1 MNWQWS
7 SLVIIEYV
15 MAALLIVGVV
25 YFVKKATIK
34 RELTLWASVIVATAA
49 IWMSAHAAEISSDSL
64 FIKSIFSGI
73 QLSLL
78 VTLGTVWLVF
88 ILLYLGLQKW
98 LRISVISVLTSVC
111 FGVFILTIT
120 NNSHHF
126 IWSSVSLN
134 ESNFFASLISTKNIG
149 AWIFMSYTYCLGVVG
164 GGLLFRRFS
173 KVQNVYKTQTKVMI
187 IAGVFVATLALL
199 DALDLA
205 SRLQLNISSTAW
217 VLGIGSLVV
226 LANLSQVR
234 TKDILPIARDRIVEN
249 LKEVLIVTDE
259 NTKIID
265 MNMTAQSIT
274 GRTLQ
279 ECYGIPITQLLPD
292 LSHYI
297 NTNNGMDNY
306 NFQITIKSGEKS
318 TILDVEVTPII
329 DISEKTTSLVFVGH
343 DISEIIG
350 LNKQLTNLYEEEK
363 SLRKE
368 LEREIEKRIEFS
380 RVLVHELKT
389 PLTSVV
395 GMAEL
400 LLESDLQPPYDRAI
414 SSINRSTLELNNRIS
429 ELLELTRAEVGVL
442 TIEPSEIN
450 PSTLIS
456 EVINDMG
463 SSIVDQD
470 LTLRVEIDPELPY
483 INADEKRLRQ
493 VMQNLISNATKA
505 SEIGGEILVIATL
518 QDDYIKIMVRDNG
531 QGIDKDDQS
540 HIFEPYFRA
549 KGIAEKY
556 EGLGL
561 GLTLSKKIVELH
573 DGEIWVE
580 SEPGKGSTFSFTLPV
595 MSYNNTAPDSQIS
608 PQYNNLT
615 VKDH

>member
-15 MAALLIVGVV
+15 MAGLLLVGIV
-25 YFVKKATIK
+25 YFVKKAKIK
-34 RELTLWASVIVATAA
+34 RELTLWASAVVATAA

-73 QLSLL
+73 QLSLS
-78 VTLGTVWLVF
+78 VTLGTAWLVF

-98 LRISVISVLTSVC
+98 LKISVIAVLISVC
-111 FGVFILTIT
+111 ISVFILTLT
-120 NNSHHF
+120 NNIHHF
-126 IWSSVSLN
+126 VWSSVLLN
-134 ESNFFASLISTKNIG
+134 DDNLFEALISTKNIG
-149 AWIFMSYTYCLGVVG
+149 AWIFMSYTYCLGVIG

-173 KVQNVYKTQTKVMI
+173 KVQNIYKTQTKVMI
-187 IAGVFVATLALL
+187 IAAIFVATLALL

-234 TKDILPIARDRIVEN
+234 TRDILPIARDSIVEK

-259 NTKIID
+259 NTNIID
-265 MNMTAQSIT
+265 MNPTAQSIT
-274 GRTLQ
+274 GQTLRQ
-279 ECYGIPITQLLPD
+279 SYGIPITQLLPD
-292 LSHYI
+292 LSKYI
-297 NTNNGMDNY
+297 DANDDVKSF
-306 NFQITIKSGEKS
+306 NFQTTTVAGEQS
-318 TILDVEVTPII
+318 IILDIEVTPIK
-329 DISEKTTSLVFVGH
+329 DIGENITSYIFLGH
-343 DISEIIG
+343 DISEIVG
-350 LNKQLTNLYEEEK
+350 LNEQLTQLYEGEK

-368 LEREIEKRIEFS
+368 LEGEIEKRIEFS

-400 LLESDLQPPYDRAI
+400 LLESNPQPPYDRAI
-414 SSINRSTLELNNRIS
+414 NSINRSTLELNNRIS
-429 ELLELTRAEVGVL
+429 ELLELTRAEVGAL
-442 TIEPSEIN
+442 SIEPDKID
-450 PSTLIS
+450 PYALVS
-456 EVINDMG
+456 EVIKDMETNITG
-463 SSIVDQD
+463 NELV
-470 LTLRVEIDPELPY
+470 LRTEIDSELPY

-493 VMQNLISNATKA
+493 VIQNLITNAVKA
-505 SEIGGEILVIATL
+505 SNHGGEILVSATL
-518 QDDYIKIMVRDNG
+518 QNDYIKITVHDNG
-531 QGIDKDDQS
+531 QGISEEDQS

-549 KGIAEKY
+549 KGVAEQY

-573 DGEIWVE
+573 DGKIWVE
-580 SEPGKGSTFSFTLPV
+580 SELGKGSTFSFTIPV
-595 MSYNNTAPDSQIS
+595 ASN
-608 PQYNNLT
+608 
-615 VKDH
+615 